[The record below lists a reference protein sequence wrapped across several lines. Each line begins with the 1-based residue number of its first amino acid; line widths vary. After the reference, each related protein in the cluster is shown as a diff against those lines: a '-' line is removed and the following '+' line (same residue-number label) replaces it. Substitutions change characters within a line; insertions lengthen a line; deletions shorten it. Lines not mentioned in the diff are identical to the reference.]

1 MNNRQ
6 VARKGAV
13 EKTTPEKENTQL
25 PLHLRHWSHN
35 SFKDRDPHTMW
46 FHPFRFAVGT
56 FLFQDVP
63 FRIILHTIQ
72 IQIWKNCIL
81 GNFVDWTKFDESA
94 IWTCI
99 ATLQWCNTVCSK
111 MGCHSQIPLSRKM
124 FCAPERFL
132 HNVDPNKNKS
142 IDIFTTGYTESW
154 LLINL
159 FENMR
164 SHIVKKIVLESHPVL
179 DRRRSYYTGKQT
191 HLNMHKKNVVAHE
204 ETKYHQNPRNTCG
217 SCQKSASPITLR
229 ATDNT

>member
-1 MNNRQ
+1 MKNRQ
-6 VARKGAV
+6 VARTGAV

-56 FLFQDVP
+56 SPFQDVP
-63 FRIILHTIQ
+63 FRIILHTIE

-99 ATLQWCNTVCSK
+99 ATLQWYNTVCSK
-111 MGCHSQIPLSRKM
+111 MGCHSQVHVFRKM
-124 FCAPERFL
+124 FCAPERIL
-132 HNVDPNKNKS
+132 HNVDPNKNES
-142 IDIFTTGYTESW
+142 IDIFTNCYTESW

-159 FENMR
+159 FETMR
-164 SHIVKKIVLESHPVL
+164 SHIITKIVLQSHLVL
-179 DRRRSYYTGKQT
+179 DRRRSYYTGKQI
-191 HLNMHKKNVVAHE
+191 HLNRDKRMWLPTKKQSINKTPATLVKVVKIRH
-204 ETKYHQNPRNTCG
+204 HQ
-217 SCQKSASPITLR
+217 
-229 ATDNT
+229 